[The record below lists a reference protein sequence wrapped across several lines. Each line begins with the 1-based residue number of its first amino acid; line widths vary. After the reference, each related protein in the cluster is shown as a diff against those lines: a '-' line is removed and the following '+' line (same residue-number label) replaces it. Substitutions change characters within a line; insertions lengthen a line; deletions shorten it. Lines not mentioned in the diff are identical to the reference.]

1 MTEIS
6 SVRNF
11 FNYIDLYGLSFPLR
25 YKKRNS
31 YNTLCGIIL
40 SLITIFGII
49 GVLIFFLIETINR
62 KEISIISN
70 TDNIYGKSLIN
81 FSNYPIL
88 IGFLTIDGIFDIDA
102 SYFTIKLDKN
112 DHYPYKNENGTLY
125 LRRESTSIKLEKCK
139 IDIHFNDSNIKEM
152 IEDFEYQNYL
162 CPVPGQ
168 NLSIGGRW
176 SDHLHGYDI
185 LEFHVIK
192 CENTSEK
199 QNCKTPEE
207 MKVFFKNTYLNI
219 IYLSQ
224 SLDHYNVKNPIKLE
238 FRSEIFSIV
247 TNVVKR
253 YYYYFLPGKYIS
265 DNGYFFNNIKTF
277 EFFQN
282 DRIVIDFVDG
292 EEQNYYSGATIAEV
306 CFSSIDKII
315 TYKREYGKFQDSLGN
330 IGSWIKIILV
340 ICQVINNYFSEKIF
354 LGDIINFISPIHT
367 RRINSLKIKKSENID
382 NMNNKINNWV
392 KEENNI
398 NLKLYSSV
406 KSTIKENKNEKL
418 SFSNLPITNDKC
430 IHNNYLEYHKII
442 QLKVFE
448 YFLPLWLMEK
458 KDKYSSFLFY
468 KNFIYKY
475 ISLEV
480 IIPLIERLVKMNLIK
495 KNDNENHLFT
505 KLSLFDSNIIL

>member
-1 MTEIS
+1 MPDNS
-6 SVRNF
+6 SIRNF
-11 FNYIDLYGLSFPLR
+11 LNHIDLYGLTFPLR
-25 YKKRNS
+25 YKKNNS
-31 YNTLCGIIL
+31 YNTICGIIL
-40 SLITIFGII
+40 SSITIFGIC

-70 TDNIYGKSLIN
+70 TENYYGKRLIN
-81 FSNYPIL
+81 FANYPLL
-88 IGFLTIDGIFDIDA
+88 IGYLTINGIVEIDP
-102 SYFTIKLDKN
+102 SYLTIKLDKN
-112 DHYPYKNENGTLY
+112 DHYPYKNENGALY

-152 IEDFEYQNYL
+152 IEDFEYENYL

-176 SDHLHGYDI
+176 SDNLHGYDI

-199 QNCKTPEE
+199 QNCKSPEE
-207 MKVFFKNTYLNI
+207 MKIFFQNTYLNI

-224 SLDHYNVKNPIKLE
+224 SLDHYNVKNPIKLK

-253 YYYYFLPGKYIS
+253 YYYYFVPGKYIS
-265 DNGYFFNNIKTF
+265 DNGYFFNNYKTF
-277 EFFQN
+277 DFFQN

-292 EEQNYYSGATIAEV
+292 EEQSFYSGSTIAEV
-306 CFSSIDKII
+306 CFSSIDKFI
-315 TYKREYGKFQDSLGN
+315 TYKRKYSKFQDSLGN

-354 LGDIINFISPIHT
+354 LGDIINFISPVHKKG
-367 RRINSLKIKKSENID
+367 INSLKIKKND
-382 NMNNKINNWV
+382 NFDSMKINNFI

-398 NLKLYSSV
+398 NLKLNSSV

-418 SFSNLPITNDKC
+418 SFSNLPISNDKFS
-430 IHNNYLEYHKII
+430 NKNYLDHPKII
-442 QLKVFE
+442 QLNFFE

-458 KDKYSSFLFY
+458 KNKYSCFVFY

-480 IIPLIERLVKMNLIK
+480 IIPLNERLLKF
-495 KNDNENHLFT
+495 HLFKKRDNDGNFLT
-505 KLSLFDSNIIL
+505 KLSFIDSNMIQ